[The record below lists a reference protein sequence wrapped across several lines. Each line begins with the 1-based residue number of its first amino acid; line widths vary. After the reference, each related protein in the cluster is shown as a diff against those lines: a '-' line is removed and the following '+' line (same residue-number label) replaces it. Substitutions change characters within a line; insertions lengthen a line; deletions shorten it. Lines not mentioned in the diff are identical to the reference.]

1 MAKQD
6 MPDIREVEQFLYR
19 EARLLDDR
27 ERWDEWLELYTED
40 ATYWMPYTKDQPDP
54 LDTPSMVYEDKML
67 MEVRIKKLRH
77 PRSWAQQPPSAT
89 SRVVSN
95 VMIDGVDDNG
105 DIIVSSSFNMLEF
118 RNDEYRPYGGT
129 YTHRLVR
136 ENGSFKIRRKRVDL
150 ISADGVYEHIVQVPI

>member
-1 MAKQD
+1 
-6 MPDIREVEQFLYR
+6 
-19 EARLLDDR
+19 
-27 ERWDEWLELYTED
+27 
-40 ATYWMPYTKDQPDP
+40 
-54 LDTPSMVYEDKML
+54 

-77 PRSWAQQPPSAT
+77 PCSWAQQPPSAT
-89 SRVVSN
+89 SRVVGN